1 MKTKQLPTGWEE
13 VELSKVIKLRGG
25 YAFKSEKFV
34 EQGIPIIRISNFDNN
49 NVNLSGVVYYS
60 KEDSRTYN
68 EFLLKE
74 NDILI
79 AMSGATTGKIGVI
92 IKENEPCLLNQRVGK
107 FEIIDKNI
115 FFKYLLMFVK
125 SSEFQKKVFNIA
137 SGCAQPNISGKQ
149 IESIKIPLPPL
160 PIQKQIVSILE
171 KAEALKQRREK
182 ADKLTKEYLK
192 SVFAEMFGDPERNN
206 KNWPKSSLKD
216 VAEVVRESVTPE
228 KIQDNEKYIGL
239 EDIESESGRI
249 IKINNISKG
258 ELKSNKFVFDSN
270 FVLYGKLRPYLN
282 KIVLPN
288 FKGICSTDVLPIRP
302 LKNKSDR
309 YYLAFLLRNRYY
321 IQLATDRSV
330 GANLPRLSP
339 KTLEYFEV
347 PLPPLPLQQ
356 KFANIVEKVEK
367 LKEKQKQSKE
377 EINIMFDALM
387 QKAFK
392 GELVK
397 DGKK

>member
-1 MKTKQLPTGWEE
+1 MKQQTKQLPTGWKE

-192 SVFAEMFGDPERNN
+192 SVFAEMF
-206 KNWPKSSLKD
+206 LKKGFEEKELEK
-216 VAEVVRESVTPE
+216 VADIIMGQSPPGNSY
-228 KIQDNEKYIGL
+228 NEKGEGTPFFQGKAEFTEKYPLIKKWTTKPSKLAEPNSILISVRAPVGDVNLCNVKCCIGRGLASIKPIKKLANLYYI
-239 EDIESESGRI
+239 
-249 IKINNISKG
+249 
-258 ELKSNKFVFDSN
+258 
-270 FVLYGKLRPYLN
+270 Y
-282 KIVLPN
+282 
-288 FKGICSTDVLPIRP
+288 
-302 LKNKSDR
+302 
-309 YYLAFLLRNRYY
+309 FLLQSIKDKIEYLGSGSTFKAINSRQLRNLK
-321 IQLATDRSV
+321 I
-330 GANLPRLSP
+330 
-339 KTLEYFEV
+339 

>member
-1 MKTKQLPTGWEE
+1 MTPKQLPTGWKE

-192 SVFAEMFGDPERNN
+192 SVFAEMFL
-206 KNWPKSSLKD
+206 KNGFEEKELEK
-216 VAEVVRESVTPE
+216 VADIIMGQSPPGNSY
-228 KIQDNEKYIGL
+228 NEKGEGTPFFQGKAEFTEKYPLIKKWTTKPSKLAEPNSILISVRAPVGDVNLCNVKCCIGRGLASIKPIKKLANLYYI
-239 EDIESESGRI
+239 
-249 IKINNISKG
+249 
-258 ELKSNKFVFDSN
+258 
-270 FVLYGKLRPYLN
+270 Y
-282 KIVLPN
+282 
-288 FKGICSTDVLPIRP
+288 
-302 LKNKSDR
+302 
-309 YYLAFLLRNRYY
+309 FLLQSIKDKIEYLGSGSTFKAINSRQLRNLK
-321 IQLATDRSV
+321 I
-330 GANLPRLSP
+330 
-339 KTLEYFEV
+339 

-377 EINIMFDALM
+377 EINLMFDALM

-392 GELVK
+392 GELVR
-397 DGKK
+397 